1 MNMRKLIIRS
11 GNTIKITNNLKIM
24 KKLHLLGVAVI
35 LTFLNSC
42 TPPPV
47 QGSNIVGKWLNVEQ
61 KNMGGYEIS
70 QVSILTITKESS
82 GEFGY
87 ELNQTVRDEMYGS
100 EKYSTEKGK
109 LDGEVDDK
117 KWRFSTG
124 QFFAERGGYIV
135 VPSDNWD
142 DYLPNEISIR
152 FAENRGS
159 LMIFSR
165 TKESFSDEEFRDMK
179 DDVLSQFNPP
189 GGSIIEED
197 WINKIKTYG
206 YDEAEAVYIFNTY
219 ALTAIENGYDLDV
232 VGMLVYDYQIDQDNK
247 LLQEAPAVEEG
258 EFYDKVKAAY
268 EEYSGKSSI
277 IKGVKMQWSD
287 GPSFG
292 GIMILEDDIVLEWS
306 SENGDWW
313 SFSQE

>member
-1 MNMRKLIIRS
+1 
-11 GNTIKITNNLKIM
+11 M
-24 KKLHLLGVAVI
+24 KKLHLFGFAVI
-35 LTFLNSC
+35 LTLLKSC

-47 QGSNIVGKWLNVEQ
+47 QGSNIVGEWLNVEA
-61 KNMGGYEIS
+61 KNVGGYEIS

-82 GEFGY
+82 GEFRY

-100 EKYSTEKGK
+100 EKSSTEKGK
-109 LDGEVDDK
+109 LDGEVDNK
-117 KWRFSTG
+117 KWRFTTG
-124 QFFAERGGYIV
+124 QFLAERGGYIV

-165 TKESFSDEEFRDMK
+165 TKAYFSDEEFRDMK

-189 GGSIIEED
+189 GGGIIEED

-206 YDEAEAVYIFNTY
+206 YDEAEAVHIFNTY
-219 ALTAIENGYDLDV
+219 ALTAIELGYDLDI
-232 VGMLVYDYQIDQDNK
+232 VGMLVNDYQIDQNNK

-258 EFYDKVKAAY
+258 EIYDSVKAAY
-268 EEYSGKSSI
+268 EENSGKSSI

-287 GPSFG
+287 GAFAG
-292 GIMILEDDIVLEWS
+292 GIMILEGDIVLEWS
-306 SENGDWW
+306 CDMDSW